1 MKTYVFSK
9 DPGTDTLVEC
19 DISDQLKYGEQ
30 LISIVPGPTTPRS
43 DFPLQ
48 PALESAPTS
57 PVAKIMLRD
66 GLANISYGFQLL
78 VTTSARVLSLQV
90 AVSVTDP
97 NYSPYTSQDPN
108 AYTDLV
114 DTIQAGQSAI
124 GTAIFSF
131 PPTVDPSG
139 GYVTWEFMDASGVVY
154 SSGNAFDYKI
164 QSNGLSN
171 TVIARAVVNCPS
183 EVPASMVN
191 SKYQLRYTLSLK
203 PLDPSQQSQYYS
215 AENVTVVGL
224 TTNPLGTQDIVE
236 MKGKPA
242 KLEIITERLYDKMV
256 LEIYRDNDLIASAPI
271 TNYERVANGF
281 YYSGTVDT
289 TALPESLEP
298 YNITWNYW
306 NDVDQSTVYTESAK
320 LWITNPSILNAV
332 ADVKARITKA
342 HTTLFGT
349 SDMIFPT
356 ETVMLWLRRGRDIFN
371 GYAGVF
377 TSLTMTNAKGGVREY
392 WLMCSEALALTSQE
406 LAEAEKAFDFQGA
419 AISLNVDRA
428 AAYGA
433 MADKIQGRLD
443 NELKPVKQNLIIK
456 GQTNGD
462 GSADPSKLGRGAI
475 GCVGI
480 TITPASPWG
489 PYRSGLPYPTVGI
502 IR

>member
-19 DISDQLKYGEQ
+19 DITDQLKFGET
-30 LISIVPGPTTPRS
+30 LISIVAGTTTPQS
-43 DFPLQ
+43 DTPLS
-48 PALESAPTS
+48 PTLESTITDPL
-57 PVAKIMLRD
+57 VKIMLRQ
-66 GLANISYGFQLL
+66 GQPNISYGFQLL
-78 VTTSARVLSLQV
+78 ITTSARVLALQV

-97 NYSPYTSQDPN
+97 NYSPYTTQDPN

-131 PPTVDPSG
+131 PPNVDPSG
-139 GYVTWEFMDASGVVY
+139 GYVNWEFMDASGVVY
-154 SSGNAFDYKI
+154 SSGNAYDYKI
-164 QSNGLSN
+164 QSSGLSN
-171 TVIARAVVNCPS
+171 TVMARAVINCPS
-183 EVPASMVN
+183 EVPPSAVN
-191 SKYQLRYTLSLK
+191 SKYQLRYTLTLR
-203 PLDPSQQSQYYS
+203 PLDPSQQSAYYS

-224 TTNPLGTQDIVE
+224 TTNPLGTQDQVE
-236 MKGKPA
+236 LRGKPA
-242 KLEIITERLYDKMV
+242 KLSIITDRLYDKVV

-271 TNYERVANGF
+271 TDYERVANGF
-281 YYSGTVDT
+281 YYAGTVDT
-289 TALPESLEP
+289 LALPESLES
-298 YNITWNYW
+298 YNVVWNYF
-306 NDVDQSTVYTESAK
+306 NDADPSTVYSESAK
-320 LWITNPSILNAV
+320 LWITNPSILSAV

-349 SDMIFPT
+349 SDLIFPT
-356 ETVMLWLRRGRDIFN
+356 ETVMLWLRRGRDMFN

-377 TSLTMTNAKGGVREY
+377 TSLTMTNAKNGIREY
-392 WLMCSEALALTSQE
+392 WLMCAEALALTSQE

-419 AISLNVDRA
+419 AISLSVDRA
-428 AAYGA
+428 SAYGA
-433 MADKIQGRLD
+433 MADKIRGHLD

-456 GQTNGD
+456 GNTNGD
-462 GSADPSKLGRGAI
+462 GSADPSRLARGAI

-489 PYRSGLPYPTVGI
+489 PHRAGIPFPTVGI